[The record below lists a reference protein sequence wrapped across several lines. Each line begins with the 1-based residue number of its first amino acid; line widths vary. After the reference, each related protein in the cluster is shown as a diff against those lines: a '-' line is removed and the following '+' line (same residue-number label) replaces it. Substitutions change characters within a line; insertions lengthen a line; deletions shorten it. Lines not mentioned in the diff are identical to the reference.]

1 MDCMK
6 NNPVKVR
13 NIKQYL
19 LAAIYN
25 APLTINSYYQAM
37 VNNDMAEGRI

>member
-1 MDCMK
+1 M
-6 NNPVKVR
+6 
-13 NIKQYL
+13 
-19 LAAIYN
+19 AAIYN